1 MLIENIISTVNITSV
16 MAKANIE
23 TSSGLKIMVEGTAEE
38 IASIVAQVKSG
49 EHTPQQHTIS
59 EKKSR
64 RSETS
69 STSLVGLIQELKGN
83 GFFNTP
89 KKVKD
94 VKNELAQQTHHYPLE
109 SISTALIRR
118 VKNGE
123 LGRIKEGK
131 IWVYAKR

>member
-1 MLIENIISTVNITSV
+1 

-23 TSSGLKIMVEGTAEE
+23 TSTGLKIAVEGTADE
-38 IASIVAQVKSG
+38 IASIVAHVKG
-49 EHTPQQHTIS
+49 EGQPQKKRLTTS

-64 RSETS
+64 RSENS
-69 STSLVGLIQELKGN
+69 STSLVSLIQDLKDN

-89 KKVKD
+89 KKAANVKD
-94 VKNELAQQTHHYPLE
+94 TLAQQTHHYPLP

-123 LGRIKEGK
+123 LGRIKDGK
-131 IWVYAKR
+131 MWAYVKR